1 MSIDE
6 KLFEEK
12 LAALERVRTWSPRV
26 IAKLENAVRSG
37 DDYSLFRINPLKFA
51 AEKSLP
57 EDEAID
63 LFLNAAKLGL
73 FDMNWELLCPACAQI
88 VSSFSRLRAVHS
100 HYHCDLCRVN
110 FDTDLDDFVEVSFTV
125 SRAVRD
131 IRYHHPE
138 ELSAREY
145 YFRYVQSPVGLWGDG
160 RPFVEYMEKYAV
172 FVDYLSPGETRD
184 LDLDLKEGWV
194 PGCDHLTSV
203 GLLITVTGEPASAP
217 QEAALTL
224 SNGSCVPDAITV
236 RPGRVKLRLRNDN
249 PERASLCLFYEGVGV
264 PSSAKLTFAHF
275 LTGKRMLTT
284 QTFRDLFRTETIQA
298 SGGLV
303 VKDLVFVFTDIKG
316 STELYE
322 RIGDLKAF
330 ALVQQHFETLAR
342 VVRRHRGAII
352 KTIGDAVMAT
362 FMSPLDAVNATLD
375 MYRDIQAFN
384 RERGEHEIFLK
395 AGVHRGYA
403 IAVTLNDQLDYFGQ
417 TVNIAARVQNLANAD
432 EIYVTEEVYGH
443 EGVRQAL
450 QRLDVEPQSARL
462 KGISS
467 SQQVYRVA
475 SGVAAA

>member
-6 KLFEEK
+6 KLFEQK
-12 LAALERVRTWSPRV
+12 LAALEQVRSWSPRV

-51 AEKSLP
+51 ADKGVP
-57 EDEAID
+57 DDEATD
-63 LFLNAAKLGL
+63 LFLHASKLGL

-110 FDTDLDDFVEVSFTV
+110 FDTNLDDFVEVSFTV
-125 SRAVRD
+125 NHAVRD
-131 IRYHHPE
+131 IRYHQPE
-138 ELSAREY
+138 SLSAREY
-145 YFRYVQSPVGLWGDG
+145 YFQYAQSPAGRMADG
-160 RPFVEYMEKYAV
+160 MSFVEFMEKNAV
-172 FVDYLSPGETRD
+172 FVDYFAPGESRE
-184 LDLDLKEGWV
+184 LDVDFKAGWV
-194 PGCDHLTSV
+194 PGCDHLTSA
-203 GLLITVTGEPASAP
+203 GLLITITGQPAAGP
-217 QEAALTL
+217 QEATLTL
-224 SNGSCVPDAITV
+224 KDGNCVPDAVTV
-236 RPGRVKLRLRNDN
+236 RPGRLKLRLRNEN
-249 PERASLCLFYEGVGV
+249 PCRASLLLFHEGIEM
-264 PSSAKLTFAHF
+264 PSNSKLSYGPF
-275 LTGKRMLTT
+275 LTGKRVLTT
-284 QTFRDLFRTETIQA
+284 QTFRDLFRTETIQS
-298 SGGLV
+298 SGGLM

-362 FMSPLDAVNATLD
+362 FLSPLDAVNATLD
-375 MYRDIQAFN
+375 MYRDIETFN
-384 RERGEHEIFLK
+384 QERGEHQIFLK

-443 EGVRQAL
+443 EGVRDAL
-450 QRLDVEPQSARL
+450 QRLVVERQSAQL
-462 KGISS
+462 KGITST
-467 SQQVYRVA
+467 QQVYRVV
-475 SGVAAA
+475 SNKAA